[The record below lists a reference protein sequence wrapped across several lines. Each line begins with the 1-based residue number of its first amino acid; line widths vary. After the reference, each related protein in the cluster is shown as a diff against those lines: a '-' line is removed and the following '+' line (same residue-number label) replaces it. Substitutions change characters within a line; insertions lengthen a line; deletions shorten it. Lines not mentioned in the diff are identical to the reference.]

1 MRIYETFY
9 NFATERYEKGIQYNL
24 LDGIACFVGARLHI
38 PRNMGSVIPDRLGIL
53 DSGILQMADEMII
66 GKH

>member
-1 MRIYETFY
+1 LRISETFY

-66 GKH
+66 GKY